1 MGYSRARAYSAA
13 VATAENV
20 TPEDA
25 TPNDQLEELVDTDL
39 EELEP
44 TLQMTVRHAGERSS
58 APPPL
63 PIEARRSSVPPSPP
77 QSGMFR
83 IKGAE
88 ARPTQ
93 ATVDP
98 AELAQQVQR
107 LQSELH
113 ERTTQVDRMRLA
125 VTLRDDRVHD
135 LERALT
141 RQRER
146 TQELE
151 SGLAAQQARVQAL
164 EDALRGHQA
173 TMQDDLQRIP
183 GVGPV
188 FARKLAER
196 GVTRFAQ
203 LASFGPE
210 QVAELA
216 DALGIPVRRIDSAGW
231 VAKAAE
237 LAAQSPVAAPSD

>member
-1 MGYSRARAYSAA
+1 VQS

-20 TPEDA
+20 KPEDA

-44 TLQMTVRHAGERSS
+44 TLQMPVRHASSERSS

-88 ARPTQ
+88 SRPPS
-93 ATVDP
+93 VDP

-141 RQRER
+141 HQRER
-146 TQELE
+146 VQELE
-151 SGLAAQQARVQAL
+151 RSLAAQQTHVKAL
-164 EDALRGHQA
+164 EDALRVNQA
-173 TMQDDLQRIP
+173 TMQDDLRRIA

-216 DALGIPVRRIDSAGW
+216 DALGIPVRRIESAGW

-237 LAAQSPVAAPSD
+237 LAAQSPSSAIAD